1 MRNTIERANVQL
13 GYVLIIMK
21 HHISLH
27 SEMICTVKY
36 FTDIIILPTRTQTST
51 VFVTLMASLV
61 SCCIKLYYI
70 SHWSKGVAETTLK
83 LVLIHTY
90 RHTYKYLNLWSLT
103 TDIKEQFEPSII
115 PITHPLSFKR
125 RILLFHFKS
134 YSNSILCCRNYQAK
148 KLNKY
153 CIWFIH

>member
-27 SEMICTVKY
+27 SEMFCTIKY
-36 FTDIIILPTRTQTST
+36 FADIIILSTRTQTST

-70 SHWSKGVAETTLK
+70 SH
-83 LVLIHTY
+83 
-90 RHTYKYLNLWSLT
+90 
-103 TDIKEQFEPSII
+103 
-115 PITHPLSFKR
+115 
-125 RILLFHFKS
+125 
-134 YSNSILCCRNYQAK
+134 
-148 KLNKY
+148 
-153 CIWFIH
+153 

>member
-27 SEMICTVKY
+27 SEMFCTIKY
-36 FTDIIILPTRTQTST
+36 FTDIIILSTRTQTST

-83 LVLIHTY
+83 LVLIHTH
-90 RHTYKYLNLWSLT
+90 RHTYTHLNLWSLT
-103 TDIKEQFEPSII
+103 TDIKEQFESSII
-115 PITHPLSFKR
+115 PIIHPLSFKSR
-125 RILLFHFKS
+125 KLLFHFKS

-153 CIWFIH
+153 CIWLIH